1 MTKVRKLKDKAYR
14 EAYIGSQVFTTIP
27 YQVRALRK
35 RRKLDQKALAAKAG
49 MKQSRISA
57 IENPS
62 GNKLNLETLIRLAVA
77 FDVGLVVRFA
87 PFSEL
92 LKIQADFQPDSF
104 DVPTFQDE
112 LDLGVFD
119 GSFTPISKTTF
130 VPQYPAIS
138 VLSAQTFGIWGT
150 DNLIT
155 APVVNQPS
163 GEQVPYAQVQ

>member
-35 RRKLDQKALAAKAG
+35 HRKLDQKALAAKAG

-104 DVPTFQDE
+104 DVPTFQEE

-119 GSFTPISKTTF
+119 GTFTPILGQTV
-130 VPQYPAIS
+130 VPQPP
-138 VLSAQTFGIWGT
+138 VVSALGEQSFGIWGAN
-150 DNLIT
+150 NL
-155 APVVNQPS
+155 VVLNPS
-163 GEQVPYAQVQ
+163 AFEQVSYAKA